1 MFTLVYVSTAVTP
14 FDQKELADLLARSR
28 ANNDSLGITG
38 MLLYKDG
45 NFMQALEGEEAQ
57 VLALNAKIA
66 RDPRHRGMM
75 VLLKE
80 HQPQRSFA
88 EWSMAFRD
96 LNSSDAQRVPGFNE
110 FMNANL
116 TDRAFADDPS
126 RAQRLLLTFRRSM

>member
-1 MFTLVYVSTAVTP
+1 MFTLVYVSSAVTP
-14 FDQKELADLLARSR
+14 FSQDQLAELLAQSR
-28 ANNDSLGITG
+28 ANNESLGISG

-45 NFMQALEGEEAQ
+45 NFMQVLEGDERQ
-57 VLALNAKIA
+57 VLALSAKIA
-66 RDPRHRGMM
+66 KDPRHRGVM

-80 HQPQRSFA
+80 HQPQRAFA

-96 LNSSDAQRVPGFNE
+96 LNADDSQRVPGFNE

>member
-1 MFTLVYVSTAVTP
+1 MFTLVYVSSAVKP
-14 FDQKELADLLARSR
+14 FGQDELADLLARSR
-28 ANNDSLGITG
+28 ANNESLGISG

-45 NFMQALEGEEAQ
+45 NFMQVLEGEEQ
-57 VLALNAKIA
+57 RVLALSAKIA
-66 RDPRHRGMM
+66 KDPRHHGVM

-80 HQPQRSFA
+80 HQPQRAFA

-96 LNSSDAQRVPGFNE
+96 LNSEDSKRVPGFNE
-110 FMNANL
+110 FMNKNL